1 VAIRFRPTL
10 WPGSVIPLAPL
21 RPATGVEV
29 KGDWIAWSLSSLR
42 PGPPAYLPPDFYL
55 RELMSVDPNDLEA
68 AADLMRNY
76 GRLFAFNR
84 EDLDEEDRED
94 LAYLPAGPP
103 DEIGEDGFHADDVRR
118 HLERAQSVIRTW
130 LALQVEGGLEAR
142 VEAETTEENYQKWV
156 EVNSEYHHPGET
168 LDREDF
174 RFFQRNEL
182 LLELTST
189 FNAALSGISVGIIDN
204 SYGEGRFHQPLTV
217 YAALFLQLYNHMAE
231 EATVRHCANE
241 PCGRPFV
248 RQRGRARFQQHR
260 TEGIKYC
267 SRECARAQAQR
278 ELRRRRRSEKEK
290 L

>member
-1 VAIRFRPTL
+1 MHPMPDA
-10 WPGSVIPLAPL
+10 
-21 RPATGVEV
+21 EV
-29 KGDWIAWSLSSLR
+29 RGDWIAWSLTRL
-42 PGPPAYLPPDFYL
+42 GPLTYLPTDFYL

-68 AADLMRNY
+68 AANLMRTY
-76 GRLFAFNR
+76 GRLFAFNQ
-84 EDLDEEDRED
+84 EDLHEEDRED
-94 LAYLPAGPP
+94 LAYLPEGPP

-142 VEAETTEENYQKWV
+142 VEAEMNEDDFQKWV
-156 EVNSEYHHPGET
+156 EVNTEGPHVVKLG
-168 LDREDF
+168 REEF
-174 RFFQRNEL
+174 RRFEHNEL

-189 FNAALSGISVGIIDN
+189 LNAALSGISVGIIQN
-204 SYGEGRFHQPLTV
+204 PLGEGRFHTPLTL
-217 YAALFLQLYNHMAE
+217 YSASFLQLYNHIVE

-248 RQRGRARFQQHR
+248 RQRGRARFDQHR

-278 ELRRRRRSEKEK
+278 ELRRRRRSDKARG
-290 L
+290 